1 MQKRLIPSL
10 SSISFLATPL
20 NVSVIND
27 LVKIV
32 GGGGGGGAG
41 VGDKRGRISQSQ
53 CSFLRFLIGLFAPL
67 LRPYQESLL

>member
-32 GGGGGGGAG
+32 GGGGGGG
-41 VGDKRGRISQSQ
+41 RGQKGKNTPITMFILTL
-53 CSFLRFLIGLFAPL
+53 CD
-67 LRPYQESLL
+67 

>member
-32 GGGGGGGAG
+32 GGGGGG
-41 VGDKRGRISQSQ
+41 DKRGRISQSQ

>member
-32 GGGGGGGAG
+32 GGGGGG
-41 VGDKRGRISQSQ
+41 DKRGIISQSR
-53 CSFLRFLIGLFAPL
+53 CSFLRFVIGLFAPL